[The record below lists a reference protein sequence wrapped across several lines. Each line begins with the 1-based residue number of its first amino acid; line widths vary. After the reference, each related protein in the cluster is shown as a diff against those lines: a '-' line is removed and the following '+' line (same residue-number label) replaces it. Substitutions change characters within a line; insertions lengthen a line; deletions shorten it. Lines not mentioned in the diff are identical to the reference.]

1 MQTYRV
7 QESDVSADLFIVIGP
22 TGPLTIPATTLEQA
36 LQHAE
41 RLNLLEATVA
51 DALVTPKRQRKSKV
65 QSNEPGQRYFL
76 KPLKN
81 RPGLFR
87 LYGPE
92 GLVKRPI
99 MGDGEAQLE
108 LDRINALDQQ
118 GTLPEFEGRAL
129 ALKQQRL
136 RRKVDLDKGRY
147 TIRAVINLDSQGRP
161 AGAFR
166 YVVIEGPSL
175 LSEWPTYESAQQDIE
190 RLLGEMKSPDADAS
204 L

>member
-1 MQTYRV
+1 
-7 QESDVSADLFIVIGP
+7 
-22 TGPLTIPATTLEQA
+22 
-36 LQHAE
+36 
-41 RLNLLEATVA
+41 
-51 DALVTPKRQRKSKV
+51 
-65 QSNEPGQRYFL
+65 
-76 KPLKN
+76 
-81 RPGLFR
+81 
-87 LYGPE
+87 
-92 GLVKRPI
+92 
-99 MGDGEAQLE
+99 
-108 LDRINALDQQ
+108 
-118 GTLPEFEGRAL
+118 LPEFEGRAL

-175 LSEWPTYESAQQDIE
+175 LSEWPTYESAQQDID